1 MRVLGIDTSLRCTG
15 YGVVESS
22 GSRLKAVAFGVIKNP
37 ATRPLTACLRAL
49 DQGLREIIEKNRPDA
64 VAIEGIFF
72 CKNARTALILGQAR
86 GVALMA
92 CTAAG
97 LPIYE
102 HEPRRVKQAVVGHGA
117 ADKHQVAMMVTRLL
131 GLSATPGED
140 DATDALALAICQVQ
154 ARTGYA
160 ALDPGPL

>member
-15 YGVVESS
+15 YGVVETA
-22 GSRLKAVAFGVIKNP
+22 GTRMKAVAFGVIKNP
-37 ATRPLTACLRAL
+37 ASRSLTGCLRTL
-49 DQGLREIIEKNRPDA
+49 DQGLREVIEKTRPEA

-92 CTAAG
+92 CTATG
-97 LPIYE
+97 LPIFE
-102 HEPRRVKQAVVGHGA
+102 HEPRRVKQAVVGNGA
-117 ADKHQVAMMVTRLL
+117 ADKQQVALMVTRLL
-131 GLSATPGED
+131 GLTVTPEQD
-140 DATDALALAICQVQ
+140 DATDALALAICHLQ

-160 ALDPGPL
+160 ALDPEPL